1 MRIFDIFLC
10 AFILFL
16 FPQKVKICWRYEF
29 DEERWKTEKMKNFRV
44 QEMAYI
50 LRHYHHGAMAGML
63 MVKETRKCE
72 HLTRYSFIK
81 GSDGRFNSIH
91 NRLVLLNE
99 RGCRGLGWLLLPGA
113 IIHYTILFG
122 SFRLV
127 NIGILE
133 R

>member
-1 MRIFDIFLC
+1 
-10 AFILFL
+10 
-16 FPQKVKICWRYEF
+16 
-29 DEERWKTEKMKNFRV
+29 
-44 QEMAYI
+44 MAYI
-50 LRHYHHGAMAGML
+50 LQHYHHGATAGML

-99 RGCRGLGWLLLPGA
+99 RDRAGVSAGCYCRVLLF
-113 IIHYTILFG
+113 ITQFLFG

-133 R
+133 L